1 MTRNHRYWA
10 AKHDAEQEWIA
21 EAERLA
27 HEAGECR
34 RDCAQCEDEAYEASL
49 PVCQDCGEKALPGY
63 VAGDRCARLRKNKLC
78 GGRLDK
84 Q

>member
-1 MTRNHRYWA
+1 MREFPHGCD
-10 AKHDAEQEWIA
+10 HDAEQERIAIA
-21 EAERLA
+21 EREA

-34 RDCAQCEDEAYEASL
+34 KGCVDCEDEEYERNR

-63 VAGDRCARLRKNKLC
+63 VAGDRCARAMRGKLC

-84 Q
+84 H